1 MRSSATSGKMTTA
14 PQALTERTTTDFMK
28 DETFSACGGRSGYF
42 PGRAGRIAG
51 SREGSHKRRRRH
63 CSRPPTA
70 PYGRGGRCHTAHWRT
85 WTGDTIGCVRGTPD
99 AHRLLLHVA
108 HRPPGAGAVR
118 GVHLLYIAG
127 PRAVQYPCPRRH
139 LCHGLPRS
147 VRRERPVPR
156 LHGLGDA
163 LVLGRPGLARNSRS
177 DARWA

>member
-28 DETFSACGGRSGYF
+28 DETFSAYGGRSGYF

-51 SREGSHKRRRRH
+51 SIEGSHKRRRRH

-99 AHRLLLHVA
+99 AHRLLIHVA
-108 HRPPGAGAVR
+108 HRSSCGGAVR
-118 GVHLLYIAG
+118 GLHLGDIAG
-127 PRAVQYPCPRRH
+127 ARAVLYSCSQRH
-139 LCHGLPRS
+139 LRHVLPRPL
-147 VRRERPVPR
+147 RRERPVLR
-156 LHGLGDA
+156 LHG
-163 LVLGRPGLARNSRS
+163 
-177 DARWA
+177 